1 MVYLEREE
9 ETYLDLREVS
19 LDIFFFHVIVCSTMF
34 YLLLCTCFLRIDV
47 RCYQHRDKYINL
59 LRRSLIRVYCIL
71 NVYSSKLFDY
81 LKFVECIVNSDKW
94 MSSLSSFISGHLVDL
109 FFKRKFYIHSIK
121 SMLIRDDLAL
131 WYIWVLHVFVLS
143 KMHFECWRKSIVLI
157 SWSQALWC
165 YLLSQHNSLN
175 FEGWHFRWAWSTI
188 SLPRCS
194 FYANPNF
201 AQPLP
206 APRKYQKVL
215 FKG

>member
-1 MVYLEREE
+1 MDVFSFFVYIGPSCR
-9 ETYLDLREVS
+9 
-19 LDIFFFHVIVCSTMF
+19 
-34 YLLLCTCFLRIDV
+34 
-47 RCYQHRDKYINL
+47 
-59 LRRSLIRVYCIL
+59 
-71 NVYSSKLFDY
+71 
-81 LKFVECIVNSDKW
+81 
-94 MSSLSSFISGHLVDL
+94 LV
-109 FFKRKFYIHSIK
+109 FFKKFYIHSIK

-188 SLPRCS
+188 SLARCS

-215 FKG
+215 FKGWSITRETQCTDSIPICRSSTTVGH